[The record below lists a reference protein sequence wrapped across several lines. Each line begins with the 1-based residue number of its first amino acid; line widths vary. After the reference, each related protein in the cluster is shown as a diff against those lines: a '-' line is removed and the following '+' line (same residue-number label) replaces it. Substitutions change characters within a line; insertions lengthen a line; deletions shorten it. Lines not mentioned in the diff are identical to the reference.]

1 MALRMVSRFYVTY
14 VDAVRAMADLTAAG
28 IPESD
33 ISLIESEDDARL
45 PADVAK
51 DAAQPPAVAGA
62 TLGAG
67 IGGGIGVLVGIGAIS
82 FPFLDPIAALN
93 WLVPTVIGAIIG
105 AGIGALV
112 GVVTKMGVRSG
123 QAHSFAAGLQRGE
136 HLVMVRVDES
146 RVPQVE
152 AVLARTVVV
161 SQAEAPVP
169 PQPAMTLAETREAI
183 HRDEARIQYSG
194 E

>member
-14 VDAVRAMADLTAAG
+14 ADAVQAMADLAAAG
-28 IPESD
+28 IPEAD

-62 TLGAG
+62 TLGAA
-67 IGGGIGVLVGIGAIS
+67 IGGGLGVLVGVGAIS
-82 FPFLDPIAALN
+82 FPFLDPIAAMN
-93 WLVPTVIGAIIG
+93 WVVPTAIGAIIG
-105 AGIGALV
+105 AAIGALV
-112 GVVTKMGVRSG
+112 GIVTKLGVTTG

-146 RVPQVE
+146 RVPHVE
-152 AVLARTVVV
+152 AVLARTHVVAQV
-161 SQAEAPVP
+161 EAPVL
-169 PQPAMTLAETREAI
+169 PQPNLTLAETREAI
-183 HRDEARIQYSG
+183 HRDEQRIQYSS